1 VTGPRLAGRV
11 RFYLH
16 DTFPVSEYERK
27 VAHRK
32 ATLTLGA
39 YGAFTVGAIAN
50 DGRTPLELDL
60 ATVGPETF
68 RER

>member
-1 VTGPRLAGRV
+1 M
-11 RFYLH
+11 H
-16 DTFPVSEYERK
+16 STFKKETYEQ
-27 VAHRK
+27 VARGGE
-32 ATLTLGA
+32 ATLELGA

-60 ATVGPETF
+60 STRGPKTF